1 MHWYL
6 SASPPSF
13 VWNYSKTNG
22 FRCPE
27 RACHKPHKTYRSHSS
42 SHRRYTDA
50 YVNHFW
56 DHSRQ
61 GRCTLMTRQNRF
73 NPTLSPLS
81 ITALPRQTVQAIPV
95 SPVKSL
101 QSPMPTTDPWVPVP
115 SYWSGC
121 LNKSPQ
127 WNKAISWGPNA
138 IDLWDRFCCRRW
150 LKLFQQSGLLI
161 SISRLLIWLL
171 INGFARITTCDLLKN
186 YLILVA
192 PGVIVSGIFA

>member
-1 MHWYL
+1 
-6 SASPPSF
+6 
-13 VWNYSKTNG
+13 
-22 FRCPE
+22 
-27 RACHKPHKTYRSHSS
+27 
-42 SHRRYTDA
+42 
-50 YVNHFW
+50 
-56 DHSRQ
+56 
-61 GRCTLMTRQNRF
+61 MTRQNRF

-101 QSPMPTTDPWVPVP
+101 QSPMPTTDPWVSVP

-171 INGFARITTCDLLKN
+171 INGFARITICDLLEKL
-186 YLILVA
+186 LILVA
-192 PGVIVSGIFA
+192 PGVIILGIFVLLLRVTVSLGLSIYADEKYLDEKESNITQQTLLWECSWQKRLWPKQS